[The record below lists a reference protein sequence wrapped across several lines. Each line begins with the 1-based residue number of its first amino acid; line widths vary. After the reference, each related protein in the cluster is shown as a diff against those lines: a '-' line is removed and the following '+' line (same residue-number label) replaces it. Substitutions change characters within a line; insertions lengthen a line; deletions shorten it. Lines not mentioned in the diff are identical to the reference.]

1 MIQSVVLV
9 PFDVVVGL
17 TQQRLVVKTSELLTL
32 AALLFN
38 LIQIDDLRGLHQQD
52 AIVVKLH
59 LAEVVL
65 GDFLLLDVLNL
76 VWVDR

>member
-1 MIQSVVLV
+1 MIQRVVLV

-17 TQQRLVVKTSELLTL
+17 AQQRLVVKTSELLTL
-32 AALLFN
+32 VVLLFN
-38 LIQIDDLRGLHQQD
+38 LIQINDLRGLHQQD